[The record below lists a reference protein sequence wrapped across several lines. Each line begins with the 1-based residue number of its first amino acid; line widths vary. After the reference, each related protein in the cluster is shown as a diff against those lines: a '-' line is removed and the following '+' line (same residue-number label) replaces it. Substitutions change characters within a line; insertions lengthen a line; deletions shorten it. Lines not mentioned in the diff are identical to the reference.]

1 MTNRGRRYIHP
12 SLQTRRGRCC
22 AAAAAAADAAAV
34 AAAAA
39 TAHRQGMAQVVR
51 GSSQAARGRRSWSA
65 AAAGLGL
72 WAGGGGH
79 AAPRHHPGLGGVLPT
94 RRMGGGGEGGGG
106 ANRWVGG
113 WGGVGWGGASMQAG
127 RHVGTVWKMADG
139 GWGLSGAPCGG
150 GVEGRRR
157 RGGGGERE
165 GQGGMAKGWAH
176 CGRGRGDV
184 AGGGNGRGVSRQ
196 WRGGHPRL
204 VDGCG
209 IRSAAGGA
217 CGAPAVARAL
227 SSRPPNGRRLS
238 YGLSHPPSWCIP
250 LTMSPGRHGH
260 GCADVMHG

>member
-157 RGGGGERE
+157 RGGGGGSGKAKAEWQRGGLIVGGAGEMLRGE
-165 GQGGMAKGWAH
+165 GM
-176 CGRGRGDV
+176 V
-184 AGGGNGRGVSRQ
+184 AGCRDNGGVATPAWWMAAASVVQPAAPVARRLWLGHSPRDHPTAGASRTGSPTPLPGVS
-196 WRGGHPRL
+196 HSP
-204 VDGCG
+204 CPP
-209 IRSAAGGA
+209 AAM
-217 CGAPAVARAL
+217 V
-227 SSRPPNGRRLS
+227 
-238 YGLSHPPSWCIP
+238 
-250 LTMSPGRHGH
+250 M
-260 GCADVMHG
+260 DVQT